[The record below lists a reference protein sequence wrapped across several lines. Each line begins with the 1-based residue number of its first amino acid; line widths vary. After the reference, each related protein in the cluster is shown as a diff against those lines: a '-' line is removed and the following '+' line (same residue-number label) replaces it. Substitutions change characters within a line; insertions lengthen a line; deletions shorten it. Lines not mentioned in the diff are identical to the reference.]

1 MNVTTRSIIPHVF
14 FAFITIIFL
23 NTTFAYGSASV
34 SLRWDANDSTP
45 EGYRVFVREAT
56 GQYDYA
62 HPIWENNLTTC
73 TLTGLT
79 EGVTYYF
86 VVRAF
91 EGGLES
97 ADSEEVS
104 YTSPLTS
111 TDPATDNTPETDT
124 GAETEDEMDLD
135 SDGDNVLDAQ
145 DMFPNDPGEWA
156 DNDNDG
162 VGNNM
167 DTDDDNDGM
176 SDEWEIAYGLDPFS
190 DDADLDADGDGVSN
204 LDEFLTSS
212 ETSDSNSA
220 PEAPVIESASETERI
235 SLTPL
240 LLCGG
245 YFDPDTDGHYQ
256 TRWQISTEPDF
267 ATLILEATS
276 TTQLYTYTVG
286 EMVLDVD
293 TDYFW
298 RVQFIDDNNGVSD
311 WSDAAT
317 FTTVTAESLGDADF
331 DGVLDTQETDETADV
346 NDNGIAD
353 VLESNIMTINTI
365 EGQTTVGVETLSD
378 TVTLVS
384 IKSLSTETVD
394 NGTVSLGFGLIG
406 FKLYL
411 QEGVTTASV
420 KIHFSKKV
428 PSTAKLYKYTIENGW
443 KAYDNAIFAPNRKSV
458 TLVLEDG
465 GVGDEDGVRNGV
477 IVDPSG
483 IAYEDESET
492 SSNSASVSTT
502 DAPSGDSGSG
512 GCFISTGSDGFG
524 SLNANAGL
532 TTIAAMLTLVLVSL
546 AAVSARAVRA
556 KK

>member
-1 MNVTTRSIIPHVF
+1 MKFINRSIVPQVLF
-14 FAFITIIFL
+14 VFITVLFI
-23 NTTFAYGSASV
+23 NTSFAYSSASV
-34 SLRWDANDSTP
+34 SLAWDANDPAP
-45 EGYRVFVREAT
+45 EGYRVFAREAG

-62 HPIWENNLTTC
+62 HPIWENSLTTC

-91 EGGLES
+91 DGSLES
-97 ADSEEVS
+97 VDSEEVS
-104 YTSPLTS
+104 YTPPLYSTESNTDSS
-111 TDPATDNTPETDT
+111 TDTNT
-124 GAETEDEMDLD
+124 GAEADTNTETD

-145 DMFPNDPGEWA
+145 DLFPNDPDEWA

-162 VGNNM
+162 IGNNL

-176 SDEWEIAYGLDPFS
+176 TDEWEIAYGLDPLS

-204 LDEFLTSS
+204 LDEFLASS
-212 ETSDSNSA
+212 ETITSTNA
-220 PEAPVIESASETERI
+220 PEAPVLDSATETDRV
-235 SLTPL
+235 SLTPV

-245 YFDPDTDGHYQ
+245 YFDSDTDGHYQ
-256 TRWQISTEPDF
+256 TRWQISTEADF
-267 ATLILEATS
+267 STLILDATS
-276 TTQLYTYTVG
+276 TTQLYTYAVG

-298 RVQFIDDNNGVSD
+298 RAQFIDDNNGVSD
-311 WSDAAT
+311 WSDTAT
-317 FTTVTAESLGDADF
+317 FTTVTAESMGDTDF
-331 DGVLDTQETDETADV
+331 DGLLDTQEADETADV
-346 NDNGIAD
+346 NENGIAD

-365 EGQTTVGVETLSD
+365 EGQTTVGVETLSEA
-378 TVTLVS
+378 VTLVS
-384 IKSLSTETVD
+384 IKSLSAETVAD
-394 NGTVSLGFGLIG
+394 RSVNLGFGLVG

-411 QEGVTTASV
+411 QEGVKTASV

-443 KAYDNAIFAPNRKSV
+443 NVYENAAFAANRKSV

-465 GVGDEDGVRNGV
+465 GVGDEDGVENGV

-483 IAYEDESET
+483 IAYQEEET
-492 SSNSASVSTT
+492 ETLSDSASVSTDDT
-502 DAPSGDSGSG
+502 TNGDSGSG
-512 GCFISTGSDGFG
+512 GCFISAGSTGFGNMNTGSTTVATI
-524 SLNANAGL
+524 L
-532 TTIAAMLTLVLVSL
+532 TIALATLGV
-546 AAVSARAVRA
+546 VSAKAVRV

>member
-1 MNVTTRSIIPHVF
+1 MNFKTRSIIPHIF
-14 FAFITIIFL
+14 FAFIAIIFL
-23 NTTFAYGSASV
+23 NTTFAYSSASV
-34 SLRWDANDSTP
+34 SLRWDANDPAP
-45 EGYRVFVREAT
+45 EGYRVFAREAT

-62 HPIWENNLTTC
+62 HPIWENSLTTC

-91 EGGLES
+91 DGSLES
-97 ADSEEVS
+97 VDSEEVS
-104 YTSPLTS
+104 YTPPLTS
-111 TDPATDNTPETDT
+111 TDTATDTPAETDT
-124 GAETEDEMDLD
+124 GVETEDEMDVD

-145 DMFPNDPGEWA
+145 DMFPNDPSEWA

-162 VGNNM
+162 VGNNL

-176 SDEWEIAYGLDPFS
+176 SDEWEVSYGLDPFS
-190 DDADLDADGDGVSN
+190 DDAELDADGDGVSN

-212 ETSDSNSA
+212 ETTDSGSA
-220 PEAPVIESASETERI
+220 PEAPVIESASDAERV
-235 SLTPL
+235 SLTPV

-245 YFDPDTDGHYQ
+245 YFDSDTDGHYQ

-267 ATLILEATS
+267 ATLILDATS
-276 TTQLYTYTVG
+276 KTQLYTYTVG

-298 RVQFIDDNNGVSD
+298 RVQFIDDNNGVSA
-311 WSDAAT
+311 WSDAAS
-317 FTTVTAESLGDADF
+317 FTTVSAESLGDADF

-346 NDNGIAD
+346 NENGIAD
-353 VLESNIMTINTI
+353 VLENSIMTINTI
-365 EGQTTVGVETLSD
+365 EGQTTVGVETLAE

-394 NGTVSLGFGLIG
+394 DRTVSLGFGLIG

-428 PSTAKLYKYTIENGW
+428 PSTAKLYKYTVENGW
-443 KAYDNAIFAPNRKSV
+443 EAYDNAIFAPNRKSV

-465 GVGDEDGVRNGV
+465 GVGDEDGVQNGV

-483 IAYEDESET
+483 IAYEEESET
-492 SSNSASVSTT
+492 SSENASVSTT
-502 DAPSGDSGSG
+502 DAASGDSGSG
-512 GCFISTGSDGFG
+512 GCFISAGCEGFG
-524 SLNANAGL
+524 SMNAGL
-532 TTIAAMLTLVLVSL
+532 ASVAAMLTLVIVSL
-546 AAVSARAVRA
+546 AAVSAKAVRV